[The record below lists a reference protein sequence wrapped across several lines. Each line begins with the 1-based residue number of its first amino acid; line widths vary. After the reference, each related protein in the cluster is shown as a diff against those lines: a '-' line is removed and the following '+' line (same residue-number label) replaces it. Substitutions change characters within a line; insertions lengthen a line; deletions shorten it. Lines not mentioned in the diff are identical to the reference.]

1 MRRQQMQLK
10 GSKTEQNLLTAFA
23 GESQAR
29 NRYTYFASEAKKA
42 GFEQICAIF
51 TETADNEKEH
61 AKVFFKYLEGGEVKV
76 EWPFPAGVIGD
87 TAANLEAAAA
97 GERYEH
103 SEMYPAAAQTAL
115 DEGFPEIAKSY
126 RAISVVERQH
136 EKRYN
141 ELLANVREGKV
152 FKKDEP
158 IKWKCRN
165 CGYVHTG
172 KEAPELC
179 PACKHP
185 QAHFEVLAENW

>member
-1 MRRQQMQLK
+1 MQLK

-29 NRYTYFASEAKKA
+29 TRYTYFASQARKE

-61 AKVFFKYLEGGEVKV
+61 AKQFFKYLEGGEVKI

-87 TAANLEAAAA
+87 TAAHLGAAAA

-103 SEMYPAAAQTAL
+103 TEMYPAAAKTAL
-115 DEGFPEIAKSY
+115 DEGFAEIAKSY
-126 RAISVVERQH
+126 RAIAVVERQH
-136 EKRYN
+136 AKRYH

-152 FKKDEP
+152 FQKDEP
-158 IKWKCRN
+158 IKWKCS
-165 CGYVHTG
+165 TG
-172 KEAPELC
+172 
-179 PACKHP
+179 
-185 QAHFEVLAENW
+185 

>member
-1 MRRQQMQLK
+1 M
-10 GSKTEQNLLTAFA
+10 
-23 GESQAR
+23 
-29 NRYTYFASEAKKA
+29 
-42 GFEQICAIF
+42 
-51 TETADNEKEH
+51 
-61 AKVFFKYLEGGEVKV
+61 FFKYLEGGEVEI

-103 SEMYPAAAQTAL
+103 TEMYPASAKTAL
-115 DEGFPEIAKSY
+115 DEGFAEVAKSF
-126 RAISVVERQH
+126 RAIAVVERQH

-158 IKWKCRN
+158 VKWKCRN

-172 KEAPELC
+172 KEAPETC
-179 PACKHP
+179 PCLQPPAGALRGAGRELVAPANSRSPIDMELGVRRARLEREECNACRPLREARPHGHRNP
-185 QAHFEVLAENW
+185 